1 MIITRTPFRFTLG
14 GGGTDLPSFYEKYG
28 GFILAAAIDKY
39 MHINVNRPIV
49 DDLIRVKYSRSE
61 TVERRD
67 DVQHDIVREAM
78 AMMGL
83 ENALE
88 IVSMAD
94 VPAGTG
100 LGSSSCYTVGLLLAL
115 SHLMDEQL
123 PLQTLAERACELEI
137 VRLGKPIGKQDQ
149 YMATYGGVR
158 VLDITPDGTVSVR
171 DARVPAAVLEDLN
184 GNLLSFY
191 TGTSRSAAEIL
202 RAQSLAV
209 REDKKEVVA
218 NLCQIKDIGL
228 RILKALE
235 SGDSRQVGL
244 LFDEHWACKRTLAP
258 GITTPWIDQ
267 VYAAA
272 KQAGALGGKLSGA
285 GGGGFFLFYDEGDH
299 RRLRAAMAGL
309 GLREMRYRFEFEGTK
324 VIADFGRGGR

>member
-14 GGGTDLPSFYEKYG
+14 GGGTDLPSYYEKCG

-67 DVQHDIVREAM
+67 EVQHDIVREAM

-100 LGSSSCYTVGLLLAL
+100 LGSSSCYAVGLLLAL
-115 SHLMDEQL
+115 SHMKDERL
-123 PLQTLAERACELEI
+123 PISTLAERACELEI

-149 YMATYGGVR
+149 YLAAYGGVR
-158 VLDITPDGTVSVR
+158 VLDIAPDGAVSVR
-171 DARVPAAVLEDLN
+171 KASVPAAVLEDLN
-184 GNLLSFY
+184 ANLLSFY
-191 TGTSRSAAEIL
+191 TGTSRSADEIL

-209 REDKKEVVA
+209 RQDHKEVVA
-218 NLCQIKDIGL
+218 NLCRIKEIGL
-228 RILKALE
+228 SILEALE
-235 SGDSRQVGL
+235 RGDPSRIGR
-244 LFDEHWACKRTLAP
+244 LFDEHWACKRDLAP
-258 GITTPWIDQ
+258 GITSPEIDRI
-267 VYAAA
+267 YAAA
-272 KQAGALGGKLSGA
+272 KKSGALGGKLSGA

-299 RRLRAAMAGL
+299 RRLRAAMAEL
-309 GLREMRYRFEFEGTK
+309 GLREMRYRFEPDGAK
-324 VIADFGRGGR
+324 VIADFGRGDR